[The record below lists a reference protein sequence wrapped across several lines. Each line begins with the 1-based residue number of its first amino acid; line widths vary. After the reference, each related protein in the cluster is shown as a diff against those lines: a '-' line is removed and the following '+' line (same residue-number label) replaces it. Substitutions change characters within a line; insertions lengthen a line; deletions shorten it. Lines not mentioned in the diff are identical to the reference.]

1 VAHPQRRNDKRPA
14 RGRGETDAGAWLWG
28 WHAVLAALDN
38 PARATPERLLAT
50 PDRARALEPRLQGR
64 LTIEIMDAAAIDR
77 MLGRNAVHQGLAL
90 KAEALASTPLDE
102 LAAPAQ
108 GVLVMVDQVT
118 DPQNIG
124 AVFRSAAAFGARGVI
139 LQDRHAPPLAGAAAK
154 AAAGAIEQI
163 RHAREVNLAR
173 ALEKLEAAGWRAVG
187 LDAEGEAPLDEVLD
201 GGPTALVL
209 GSEDEGLRRL
219 VREHCDVLARIPMS
233 GGFESLNVSA
243 AAAVAL
249 YAAQQAQ
256 QAQARRS

>member
-1 VAHPQRRNDKRPA
+1 VAHPHRRNDKRPF
-14 RGRGETDAGAWLWG
+14 RSRGETDPGAWLWG

-38 PARATPERLLAT
+38 PDRPAPARLLAT
-50 PDRARALEPRLQGR
+50 PDRARLLEERVHGR
-64 LTIEIMDAAAIDR
+64 IKAEVADSAAIDR
-77 MLGRNAVHQGLAL
+77 ALGRSAVHQGVAL
-90 KAEALASTPLDE
+90 KTEPLPPVALDDLARPAEGLI
-102 LAAPAQ
+102 
-108 GVLVMVDQVT
+108 VVVDQVT

-124 AVFRSAAAFGARGVI
+124 AIFRSAAAFGARGVV

-163 RHAREVNLAR
+163 PHAREVNLAR
-173 ALEKLEAAGWRAVG
+173 ALERLEAAGWRTIG
-187 LDAEGEAPLDEVLD
+187 LDAEGEANLDQVLD
-201 GGPTALVL
+201 GGPTVLVL

-249 YAAQQAQ
+249 YAGQQA
-256 QAQARRS
+256 RTR